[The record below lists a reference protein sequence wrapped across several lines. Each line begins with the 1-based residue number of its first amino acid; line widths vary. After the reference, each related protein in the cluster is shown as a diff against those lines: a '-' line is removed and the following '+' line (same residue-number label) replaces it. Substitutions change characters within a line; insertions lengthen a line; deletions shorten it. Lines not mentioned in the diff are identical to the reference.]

1 MKFLFDMP
9 DSEALPR
16 TYDLMEEV
24 GAFAKEAKLVEANR
38 EVAADTTQEES
49 GKRAIMGMLRK
60 MYKDF
65 PEKTAELC
73 GKFWVLDDGETVPT
87 VNRTVTKIITNPN
100 ALDFFI
106 LAFALVQ

>member
-24 GAFAKEAKLVEANR
+24 GAFAKEAKLSEANR
-38 EVAADTTQEES
+38 EVTADTTQ
-49 GKRAIMGMLRK
+49 
-60 MYKDF
+60 
-65 PEKTAELC
+65 
-73 GKFWVLDDGETVPT
+73 
-87 VNRTVTKIITNPN
+87 VTKLITNPN

-106 LAFALVQ
+106 LAFALVR